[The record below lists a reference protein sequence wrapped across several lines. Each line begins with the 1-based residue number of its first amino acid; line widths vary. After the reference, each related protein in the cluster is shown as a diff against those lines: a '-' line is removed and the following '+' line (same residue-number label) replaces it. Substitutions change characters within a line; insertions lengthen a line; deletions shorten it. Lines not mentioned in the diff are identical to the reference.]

1 MPDSTRGAARTRIG
15 SRHLTPSRQV
25 VGWAIATVALL
36 ALATAVDPWAYR
48 HVVWLPVYD
57 TDWGKALRS
66 VGYWPL
72 WIVVALALWMSDPTS
87 SLARWRAA
95 TLAAS
100 VTAAGL
106 LGEIFKM
113 LLRRERPGAHDGAY
127 VFRAF
132 TDRPFDTRGIGS
144 PSSHAFLAFAAAAT
158 LARFYPKAAPIW
170 YGLAI
175 GCAVTR
181 VLSRAHFV
189 SDVVAGALL
198 GLLVAAL
205 PLTGHWRKATVR

>member
-1 MPDSTRGAARTRIG
+1 VTPLRTR
-15 SRHLTPSRQV
+15 LT
-25 VGWAIATVALL
+25 WAIIAVALL
-36 ALATAVDPWAYR
+36 AVATAIDPWAY
-48 HVVWLPVYD
+48 HHLVWLPVYD

-72 WIVVALALWMSDPTS
+72 WIVIALALWMNDPRS
-87 SLARWRAA
+87 PLERWRAA
-95 TLAAS
+95 TLAVS

-106 LGEIFKM
+106 LGELLKM

-170 YGLAI
+170 YGLAV

-198 GLLVAAL
+198 GILVAAVV
-205 PLTGHWRKATVR
+205 PRAFHRGKSTTR